1 MKIIDGHAYLG
12 KTIYVDQDLNSL
24 ISYMDRLGIEVSVV
38 VAPPPG
44 PFYEEANRI
53 VQEAVQKY
61 PKRLVALY
69 RANPHLEGEA
79 ERIEN
84 ALREQGFV
92 GVQMD
97 PTNDGYG
104 VGSPV
109 VEPIITA
116 AEEYSAPV
124 YVHSGDS
131 IFCPPEDVADLAAK
145 FEAVD
150 FVIPMSRRASRA
162 ARDRS
167 NLYLMTR
174 PFPTLAFQRGYAEKF
189 DLGRVIFATDSPL
202 GSPEIE
208 LRRVELADPDPD
220 VKLKILGGNLQR
232 IISI

>member
-1 MKIIDGHAYLG
+1 MKIVDGHAFLG
-12 KTIYVDQDLNSL
+12 TTIYVNQDLDSL

-44 PFYEEANRI
+44 PFYEEANR
-53 VQEAVQKY
+53 VVQKAVRRY
-61 PKRLVALY
+61 PRRLVTLY

-79 ERIEN
+79 ERVEN
-84 ALREQGFV
+84 ALQEQGFM
-92 GVQMD
+92 GVQID

-109 VEPIITA
+109 VEPVIKA
-116 AEEYSAPV
+116 AKEHNAPV

-145 FEAVD
+145 FGAVD
-150 FVIPMSRRASRA
+150 FVMPMSRRAPRA
-162 ARDRS
+162 AQDRS

-174 PFPTLAFQRGYAEKF
+174 PFPTLAFQRGYAENF
-189 DLGRVIFATDSPL
+189 DLDRVIFATDSPI

-208 LRRVELADPDPD
+208 LRRVELADLDPD

-232 IISI
+232 IIAI